1 MVITTDWHAHAIVL
15 WEQRDIWLAT
25 FTTKTVP
32 VEQFGQQKAATTRN
46 WVEKNINYFNEYD

>member
-32 VEQFGQQKAATTRN
+32 VE
-46 WVEKNINYFNEYD
+46 